1 MSRVGEPVVV
11 ETAPPLPPNGENGSS
26 GTARG
31 SKIGSKSGQ
40 SRSRAREVSSR
51 GDSARSE
58 TPPTLKNDGFD
69 SEADEQQL
77 NLRTQL
83 NLNSSIEHSGSS
95 EHPHTPINVT
105 SSSVIVGS
113 AGRSIAVPMLVKV
126 SAKSAVY
133 GVCFV
138 CRCILPAH
146 VLNVG
151 LRYGT

>member
-1 MSRVGEPVVV
+1 MSRVGEPVLVD
-11 ETAPPLPPNGENGSS
+11 TAPPLPPNGENGSS

-31 SKIGSKSGQ
+31 PKIGSKSGQ

-77 NLRTQL
+77 NLRT
-83 NLNSSIEHSGSS
+83 LNSSIEHSGSS
-95 EHPHTPINVT
+95 EPPQPPINVT

-126 SAKSAVY
+126 SAKSVVY
-133 GVCFV
+133 GVSFV
-138 CRCILPAH
+138 C
-146 VLNVG
+146 
-151 LRYGT
+151 

>member
-1 MSRVGEPVVV
+1 MSSEDYTRLRDKIMSRVGEPVLVD
-11 ETAPPLPPNGENGSS
+11 TAPPLPPNGENGSS

-31 SKIGSKSGQ
+31 PKLSSKSGQ

-77 NLRTQL
+77 NLRA
-83 NLNSSIEHSGSS
+83 LNSSIEHSGSS

-113 AGRSIAVPMLVKV
+113 AGRSIVVPILVKV
-126 SAKSAVY
+126 RS
-133 GVCFV
+133 
-138 CRCILPAH
+138 L
-146 VLNVG
+146 
-151 LRYGT
+151 

>member
-1 MSRVGEPVVV
+1 M
-11 ETAPPLPPNGENGSS
+11 
-26 GTARG
+26 
-31 SKIGSKSGQ
+31 GSKSGQ

-77 NLRTQL
+77 NLRT
-83 NLNSSIEHSGSS
+83 LNSSIEHIGSS
-95 EHPHTPINVT
+95 EQPHTPINVT
-105 SSSVIVGS
+105 SSAVIVGS

-126 SAKSAVY
+126 SATSVVY

-138 CRCILPAH
+138 
-146 VLNVG
+146 
-151 LRYGT
+151 

>member
-11 ETAPPLPPNGENGSS
+11 DTAPPLPPGGET

-31 SKIGSKSGQ
+31 PKMGSKSGQ

-83 NLNSSIEHSGSS
+83 NLNSTIEHSGSS

-113 AGRSIAVPMLVKV
+113 TGRSIAVPMLVKV

>member
-1 MSRVGEPVVV
+1 MTVQLGRHIKTLVSSEDYTRPRDKIMSRVGQPVFVD
-11 ETAPPLPPNGENGSS
+11 TAPPLPPNGENGSP

-31 SKIGSKSGQ
+31 PKIGSKSGQSQ

-77 NLRTQL
+77 NLRA
-83 NLNSSIEHSGSS
+83 LNSSIEHSGSS

-113 AGRSIAVPMLVKV
+113 AGRSIVVPMLVKV
-126 SAKSAVY
+126 SVRS
-133 GVCFV
+133 
-138 CRCILPAH
+138 L
-146 VLNVG
+146 
-151 LRYGT
+151 